1 MTTIPKD
8 ASVTVLTGAG
18 ISVPSGL
25 APFRGPGG
33 MWNDIDVEQ
42 FVTADAL
49 ERNRQKVIEFLAN
62 MRRISRHAAPNEA
75 HLALARAEAARCN
88 NARFD
93 VITQNIDGLH
103 TRAGSRRVHE
113 IHGSLEVE
121 RCESCGT
128 RHEAGHFDPCP
139 CGGRLRPHVVL
150 FGEMLPEDAMQ
161 KTQEALQSC
170 DFFVAIGTSGM
181 VWPAAGFV
189 LTARSAGARCLN
201 VNLEP
206 SGNDTFHE
214 ELIGPAEQVLPA
226 LFDV

>member
-1 MTTIPKD
+1 MVTIPKS
-8 ASVTVLTGAG
+8 ASVAVLTGAG

-33 MWNDIDVEQ
+33 MWNDIDIEQ
-42 FVTADAL
+42 YVTADAL
-49 ERNRQKVIEFLAN
+49 NHNRQKVLDFLAN
-62 MRRISRHAAPNEA
+62 MRRISRNAAPNEA
-75 HLALARAEAARCN
+75 HLSLARAEAARCG

-103 TRAGSRRVHE
+103 TRAGSQRVHE

-128 RHEAGHFDPCP
+128 RHEAERLDQCP

-150 FGEMLPEDAMQ
+150 FGEMLPEEAVQ
-161 KTQEALQSC
+161 LTQEALHHC
-170 DFFVAIGTSGM
+170 DFFVAVGTSGM

-189 LTARSAGARCLN
+189 LQARSVGAQCFN
-201 VNLEP
+201 VNLER
-206 SGNDTFHE
+206 SGNDSFHE